1 MPLFHH
7 KQPISAQGA
16 TYANSFT
23 QTMKGQSLDVWDM
36 FTRESLQNSWDARD
50 TTYDDDGVS
59 FEISY
64 QDLSAE
70 QADLLVDDVFGIT
83 TPGLEKLES
92 ALRSRKLS
100 LLKVSDSGT
109 NGLRGPT
116 TASSSSDGAEDFVS
130 FVRNIGRSNTKE
142 LSGGTYG
149 FGKGVFFI
157 ISEVSTVLVY
167 TRTEDEFGSPAHRFI
182 AMANGD
188 AFDINNEPFTGRH
201 WWGIREIQESNANR
215 IEYAEPLTGRAADR
229 LADKLGMSSHFNE
242 ERPTGTCVAVIN
254 PNFEDAVE
262 EHLQEIANSLTR
274 WAWPHMIPIESGM
287 DPIDFSVSVNG
298 REIDI
303 PNPSDDPALRM
314 FIDMYEDALRIPDNS
329 PKNQWIVSFRNRVA
343 QVWSQRPEKKLG
355 NLAVANLR
363 NPISE
368 TETLLNTEIS
378 SHIATMRNP
387 RMVVEYYKGP
397 VPLSGMNYCGV
408 FISDPAADEVFAR
421 SEPAAH
427 HEWNYQTAGHDPEVI
442 GRFWGKKSATRSNPV
457 RIFFTK
463 LKELLGNDGITANT
477 QASEENFVSLK
488 RLSSKLGSSIS
499 SAKGGTDRRIP
510 KEKPSRPVS
519 KRLPTKSKNP
529 RANARLSRLE
539 RVGKEVHAYFECDI
553 YIPTGGGS
561 QWIIPTP
568 YFASDRGKIK
578 LADIRE
584 AGLQAPRFLHWNQN
598 ATDTD
603 ARALPPGTHQ
613 LTAVFAQPAHS
624 AMGID
629 IDFIPVESANE
640 VEK

>member
-64 QDLSAE
+64 HDLNHQ
-70 QADLLVDDVFGIT
+70 QADLLVDEVFGPE
-83 TPGLEKLES
+83 TPGLGKLEA
-92 ALRSRKLS
+92 ALASRKLS

-157 ISEVSTVLVY
+157 ISDVSTVLVY
-167 TRTEDEFGSPAHRFI
+167 TRTEDEKGEPAHRFI

-188 AFDINNEPFTGRH
+188 AFDIDNDPYTGRH
-201 WWGIREIQESNANR
+201 WWGIREIQESNSNR
-215 IEYAEPLTGRAADR
+215 IEYAEPLTGREADR
-229 LADKLGMSSHFNE
+229 LAELLGMSSHFTA
-242 ERPTGTCVAVIN
+242 ERPTGTCVAVLN
-254 PNFEDAVE
+254 PNFQNSAE
-262 EHLQEIANSLTR
+262 EHLQEIAKSLTR

-298 REIDI
+298 HEIAI
-303 PNPSDDPALRM
+303 PNPYDDPAIRM
-314 FIDMYEDALRIPDNS
+314 FVDMYEEALEIPSNA
-329 PKNQWIVSFRNRVA
+329 PKNQWIVNFRNRIA
-343 QVWSQRPEKKLG
+343 QVWSQRPERKLG
-355 NLAVANLR
+355 NLAVINLR
-363 NPISE
+363 NPIPE
-368 TETLLNTEIS
+368 TDTLLNTEIT

-408 FISDPAADEVFAR
+408 FIADTTADEVFAR

-427 HEWNYQTAGHDPEVI
+427 HEWNYQTAGHDPDVI
-442 GRFWGKKSATRSNPV
+442 RRFWGINTTTKSNPI
-457 RIFFTK
+457 RIFFNK
-463 LKELLGNDGITANT
+463 LKELLGNDGVSANT
-477 QASEENFVSLK
+477 QSDTKNFASLK
-488 RLSSKLGSSIS
+488 RLSSKLGGSIA

-510 KEKPSRPVS
+510 KEKPSRSTPR
-519 KRLPTKSKNP
+519 KLPTSGKNP
-529 RANARLSRLE
+529 RATTRLSRLQ
-539 RVGKEVHAYFECDI
+539 KFDDEVHAHFECEI
-553 YIPTGGGS
+553 YIPPTLS
-561 QWIIPTP
+561 PQWIIPTP
-568 YFASDRGKIK
+568 FFASDRGKIK
-578 LADIRE
+578 LEDIKD
-584 AGLQAPRFLHWNQN
+584 AGLEAPRFLHWNEN
-598 ATDTD
+598 TADTG
-603 ARALPPGTHQ
+603 ARSFAPGTHQ
-613 LTAVFAQPAHS
+613 VTAVFVQPSHS

-629 IDFIPVESANE
+629 IDFLPVEKQAE
-640 VEK
+640 GDC